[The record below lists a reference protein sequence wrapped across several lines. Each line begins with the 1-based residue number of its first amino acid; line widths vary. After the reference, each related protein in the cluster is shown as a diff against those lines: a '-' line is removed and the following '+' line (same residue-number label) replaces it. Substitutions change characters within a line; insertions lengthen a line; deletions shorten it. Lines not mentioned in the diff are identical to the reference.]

1 MTSSRT
7 SPWETIHRRI
17 IQRQMIV
24 QSLSKINN
32 AFPQLFSVKS
42 CAMLGC
48 GSGQL
53 DLEFVSRYLPNVEKL
68 TAVEPD
74 ADQMAAFKTRVA
86 QLLPDVITDCCQET
100 AQSWKGADQPFDAV
114 LLFHCLYY
122 IPQLERPALFKK
134 LFDNVV
140 ANGGLVFIVTS
151 PCNLE
156 NTTSLWRLFERLSL
170 PSYSAFE
177 VIDGVQVRDM
187 MTSVGFHEC
196 YQLPIEYQ
204 LDAEEPNDDL
214 MSVFVFWSRGMLSLE
229 NVREAANEVFGNEIC
244 LPNDV
249 WFGVFE
255 KK

>member
-17 IQRQMIV
+17 NQRQMIV

-86 QLLPDVITDCCQET
+86 QLLPDVINLLSGDGPELERCRSAVRRRAAVPLFVLHPTVGAPRAVQET
-100 AQSWKGADQPFDAV
+100 
-114 LLFHCLYY
+114 L
-122 IPQLERPALFKK
+122 R
-134 LFDNVV
+134 
-140 ANGGLVFIVTS
+140 
-151 PCNLE
+151 
-156 NTTSLWRLFERLSL
+156 
-170 PSYSAFE
+170 
-177 VIDGVQVRDM
+177 
-187 MTSVGFHEC
+187 
-196 YQLPIEYQ
+196 
-204 LDAEEPNDDL
+204 
-214 MSVFVFWSRGMLSLE
+214 
-229 NVREAANEVFGNEIC
+229 
-244 LPNDV
+244 
-249 WFGVFE
+249 
-255 KK
+255 

>member
-1 MTSSRT
+1 
-7 SPWETIHRRI
+7 
-17 IQRQMIV
+17 
-24 QSLSKINN
+24 
-32 AFPQLFSVKS
+32 LFSHCLRS
-42 CAMLGC
+42 TTLFLNCSASSLALC
-48 GSGQL
+48 L
-53 DLEFVSRYLPNVEKL
+53 
-68 TAVEPD
+68 AVE
-74 ADQMAAFKTRVA
+74 AVSSTWNLSLGICQMLRSWRPWNLMQTRW
-86 QLLPDVITDCCQET
+86 QHSRPELPSCYQMWSICCQET

-255 KK
+255 KKWIGRP

>member
-1 MTSSRT
+1 MQTRWQHSRPELP
-7 SPWETIHRRI
+7 SCY
-17 IQRQMIV
+17 QMWSI
-24 QSLSKINN
+24 
-32 AFPQLFSVKS
+32 
-42 CAMLGC
+42 
-48 GSGQL
+48 
-53 DLEFVSRYLPNVEKL
+53 
-68 TAVEPD
+68 
-74 ADQMAAFKTRVA
+74 
-86 QLLPDVITDCCQET
+86 CCQET

-170 PSYSAFE
+170 PSYSVFE

-229 NVREAANEVFGNEIC
+229 NVREAANEVFGNEKC

-255 KK
+255 KSESDVHSNELFCYFVFRSKKYNKPIPIIQISLCIWNTLWHIFYFSTFSKFCVSCI